1 MKKRTGY
8 HGILQA
14 TVKEIFRK
22 QPEFLTL
29 ALETEEKLNTGF
41 YNQRFV
47 NAFAQDFH
55 YDFDVVDAYLW
66 GQFWAELITGE
77 LLFTSINIGHEPGSD
92 KGKHNEQILTDLENH
107 FFLHAETDE
116 EIRVSA
122 TWVGGNDIGDGNFK
136 WKEAVKFN
144 QWQGSPDR
152 VKTVEVLNGNVML
165 EVGYTKST
173 TTMLHLKESTG
184 LARWPYGSTEISV
197 FVRPDE
203 YRPSHLPNWPFIQ
216 HGV

>member
-14 TVKEIFRK
+14 TVKKIFRE
-22 QPEFLTL
+22 QPEFFPI
-29 ALETEEKLNTGF
+29 ALEIEEKLNTGF
-41 YNQRFV
+41 YNPRFV
-47 NAFAQDFH
+47 NAFAQDFY

-66 GQFWAELITGE
+66 GQFWAELLTGE
-77 LLFTSINIGHEPGSD
+77 LLFTSIDIGHEPESD
-92 KGKHNEQILTDLENH
+92 KGKHNEQILTDLKNH
-107 FFLHAETDE
+107 PFFHAETDE

-122 TWVGGNDIGDGNFK
+122 TWVGSNNIGDGNFR
-136 WKEAVKFN
+136 WKGAVKFN
-144 QWQGSPDR
+144 QWEGAPNK
-152 VKTVEVLNGNVML
+152 VKTVEVQNGNVML

-173 TTMLHLKESTG
+173 TTMLHLLESTG
-184 LARWPYGSTEISV
+184 LARWPYNSTEISV

-203 YRPSHLPNWPFIQ
+203 YRPSLPEWPFVQ